1 MRITVVLRDDGQA
14 ALQIDDGP
22 VRLFGD
28 LDDAIEAALE
38 AAGEGPEFERVQ
50 RSVAHAHERGALSA

>member
-22 VRLFGD
+22 VRLYAD

-38 AAGEGPEFERVQ
+38 AAEGPDSSLVQ

>member
-22 VRLFGD
+22 ARLYAD

-38 AAGEGPEFERVQ
+38 AAGDGPESSLVQ
-50 RSVAHAHERGALSA
+50 RNAAHAHERGALSA

>member
-14 ALQIDDGP
+14 ALQVDGGP
-22 VRLFGD
+22 VRLYAD

-38 AAGEGPEFERVQ
+38 AAGEGPESSRVQ
-50 RSVAHAHERGALSA
+50 RSVAHAHASGALSA

>member
-14 ALQIDDGP
+14 ALQVDDGP
-22 VRLFGD
+22 VRLYAD

-38 AAGEGPEFERVQ
+38 AAGDGPESSRVQ